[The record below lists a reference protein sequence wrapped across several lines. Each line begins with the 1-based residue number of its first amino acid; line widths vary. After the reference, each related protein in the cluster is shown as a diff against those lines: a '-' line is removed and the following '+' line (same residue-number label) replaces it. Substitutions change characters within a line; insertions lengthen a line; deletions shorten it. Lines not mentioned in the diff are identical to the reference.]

1 MNQSE
6 QEQSPDSVEAANSAK
21 EVSDEALLR
30 AAGMAGPHTQ
40 DFQCGAY
47 PTQRC

>member
-1 MNQSE
+1 MGRNE
-6 QEQSPDSVEAANSAK
+6 QEKSQESVEAAYSA
-21 EVSDEALLR
+21 EAVSDEALLR